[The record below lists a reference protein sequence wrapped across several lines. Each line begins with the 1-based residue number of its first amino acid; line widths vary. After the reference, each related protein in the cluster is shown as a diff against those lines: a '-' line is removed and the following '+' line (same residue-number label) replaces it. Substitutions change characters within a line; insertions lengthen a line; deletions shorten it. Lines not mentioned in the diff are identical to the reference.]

1 MADFSVSAVPGDAS
15 TEREGTF
22 VAAPPDSS
30 AGSESLSRRIVR
42 MLRDTSGM
50 WAITDQAVVSVGNF
64 TTNIF
69 LGRVLSEEVYGTY
82 GVLLETMFWLI
93 SLQAALVVYPM
104 SVRGALI
111 DDSRRLKRFATA
123 NLCLTL
129 GMAIPLAVGLLLAGG
144 AINKFGLSL
153 GLCAG
158 LALLIW
164 HLQELFRRL
173 LFARL
178 RFKDAI
184 FGDAIRYLGQ
194 AVLVISLYL
203 YYGEDLQLAMVFLA
217 LATTAVLGSVVQ
229 AWQIGMARIPWTE
242 IKPMLQ
248 EFWRLGRWMLAANMT
263 FLVST
268 LGIQWT
274 LAWKHDL
281 QTFGAYAALSNIV
294 KLSHPLMFGIVAIIT
309 PAAARASAE
318 GGRLDARSVT
328 VKYALQGLM
337 VLLPFYL
344 VLAAVPSLA
353 VGMVYGAD
361 KYTGLESELR
371 VYVVWYVVLYISSV
385 LGAYLSGLERARHH
399 FHAQL
404 VHAVA
409 AAAIA
414 LPLTIQF
421 GLMGMLIGGV
431 IAKTVLCLAF
441 LWYLRRVG

>member
-1 MADFSVSAVPGDAS
+1 MAEFSVSAIPGDAS
-15 TEREGTF
+15 TERERAFVGAQGDTSGT
-22 VAAPPDSS
+22 
-30 AGSESLSRRIVR
+30 GESLLKRVMR

-50 WAITDQAVVSVGNF
+50 WAITDQAVVSIGNF

-69 LGRVLSEEVYGTY
+69 LGRILRQEVYGTY

-111 DDSRRLKRFATA
+111 DDPQRLRRFATA
-123 NLCLTL
+123 NLVLTL
-129 GMAIPLAVGLLLAGG
+129 CMAIPLAIGLMIASGGIDQFGISLGFGAGVALLL
-144 AINKFGLSL
+144 
-153 GLCAG
+153 
-158 LALLIW
+158 W
-164 HLQELFRRL
+164 HVQELSRRL

-178 RFKDAI
+178 RFKEAI
-184 FGDAIRYLGQ
+184 VGDAIRYLGQ
-194 AVLVISLYL
+194 AVVVFALYA
-203 YYGEDLQLAMVFLA
+203 YYGSELKLTTVFLA
-217 LATTAVLGSVVQ
+217 LGSTAVLGSFVQ
-229 AWQIGMARIPWTE
+229 AWQIGVAKVPWSEIRPMA
-242 IKPMLQ
+242 L

-274 LAWKHDL
+274 LAWKHDFN
-281 QTFGAYAALSNIV
+281 TFGAYVALSNIV

-309 PAAARASAE
+309 PAAARASVD
-318 GGRLDARSVT
+318 GGRLVARHIT

-337 VLLPFYL
+337 ILLPFYL
-344 VLAAVPSLA
+344 VLVAVPSVA
-353 VGMVYGAD
+353 VNFVYGAG
-361 KYTGLESELR
+361 KFPGLENEMR
-371 VYVVWYVVLYISSV
+371 VYVIWYIVLYISSV

-399 FHAQL
+399 FHSQL
-404 VHAVA
+404 VHAFA

-414 LPLTIQF
+414 LPLTIQY